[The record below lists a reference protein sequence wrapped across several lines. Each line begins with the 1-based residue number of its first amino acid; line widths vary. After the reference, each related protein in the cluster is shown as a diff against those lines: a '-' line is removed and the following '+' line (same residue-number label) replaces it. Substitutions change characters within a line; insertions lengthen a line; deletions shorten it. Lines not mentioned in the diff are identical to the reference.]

1 MNLSIISNIF
11 HKSRPILEQG
21 WEYEGRRERSA
32 PNFLAKVSKDH
43 KHQDISLNFLRYNAF
58 FMY

>member
-1 MNLSIISNIF
+1 M
-11 HKSRPILEQG
+11 QG

-32 PNFLAKVSKDH
+32 PNFLYAPLAKISKEH
-43 KHQDISLNFLRYNAF
+43 KHQDFSLHFLIFNAF